1 MGCGAFAGISPAPL
15 PTMRVGLLA
24 PLLERIPPGNY
35 GGTERVMAW
44 LADELVALGL
54 DVDLFASGDCDTR
67 ARLVSLV
74 PRALWHDEGI
84 RDYTAVRVAALAR
97 AYAIAAVDVMH
108 DHAELLAYPLAR
120 AAAFPTVSTLHSRT
134 DTREC
139 AFVYDEFREHPLVAI
154 SHAQRRPLPKANWV
168 ATVHHGMPADLYRPS
183 YARGSY
189 LAFVGRIAPEK
200 GVQLAIEVARRTG
213 LPLKIAGRPPL
224 EEWKYLEARTDHE
237 YYETMVR
244 PYLGTDGIE
253 YVGEL
258 DDAGKQDLYE
268 GALALL
274 FPIDWPEPFGLVL
287 IEAMACGTPIPA
299 RPRED
304 RRPAGHRL
312 DEHEAMACG
321 TPILARPR
329 GDRRPAGHRL
339 DEHEAERLRPV
350 DREEQRERAFVEILL
365 SRVVELPDVFDAVGA
380 EVRADHRLVV
390 LVIGPRLEVLPLL
403 ERRPPRDLQRQA
415 RPSRDLDREMD
426 ALLRRD
432 PADEREERPPGVGR
446 PVEIGRHAVEI
457 GRAH

>member
-1 MGCGAFAGISPAPL
+1 
-15 PTMRVGLLA
+15 MRVGLLA

-200 GVQLAIEVARRTG
+200 GVHLAIEVARRTG

-287 IEAMACGTPIPA
+287 IEAMACGTPI
-299 RPRED
+299 
-304 RRPAGHRL
+304 
-312 DEHEAMACG
+312 
-321 TPILARPR
+321 LARPR
-329 GDRRPAGHRL
+329 GSVPEIVTDGVNGFHCEDVGEMTLALDRIDRIDREACRREFDARFTARRMAL
-339 DEHEAERLRPV
+339 DYLAVYERMTARAVRATEAEPESEPGEPTELGR
-350 DREEQRERAFVEILL
+350 
-365 SRVVELPDVFDAVGA
+365 SR
-380 EVRADHRLVV
+380 
-390 LVIGPRLEVLPLL
+390 
-403 ERRPPRDLQRQA
+403 
-415 RPSRDLDREMD
+415 
-426 ALLRRD
+426 
-432 PADEREERPPGVGR
+432 
-446 PVEIGRHAVEI
+446 
-457 GRAH
+457 